1 MSEFSRVSMLI
12 DINQL
17 KNKTV
22 AIVGIGGVGGYVA
35 ESLARSGVGKLI
47 LVDYDVVDETNIN
60 RQIIA
65 LHSTIG
71 KEKVSLMEER
81 IHDICED
88 TQVVSYRIMYGEEN
102 RYDIF
107 SEKIDFLVDACDI
120 VRSKQIL
127 ITECL
132 NREIP
137 FISSMGTGNRLD
149 PSKLTVTDLA
159 KTEGDPL
166 ARIMRKWAK
175 DRGIRTPIPVLYSS
189 ELPIKTGTRQ
199 PGSLIFVPASAGLLI
214 GSYIVRYFLSN

>member
-22 AIVGIGGVGGYVA
+22 AIIGIGGVGGYVA

-132 NREIP
+132 NRGIP

-214 GSYIVRYFLSN
+214 GSYIVRYFL

>member
-22 AIVGIGGVGGYVA
+22 AIVGIGGVWGYVA

-132 NREIP
+132 NRGIP

>member
-88 TQVVSYRIMYGEEN
+88 TQVVPYRIMYGEEN

-132 NREIP
+132 NRGIP

>member
-1 MSEFSRVSMLI
+1 MSEFSRVSMLF

-132 NREIP
+132 NRGIP

>member
-127 ITECL
+127 IIECL
-132 NREIP
+132 NRGIP

-175 DRGIRTPIPVLYSS
+175 NRGIRTPIPVLYSS

>member
-17 KNKTV
+17 KNKAV

-132 NREIP
+132 NRGIP

>member
-132 NREIP
+132 NRGIP

-149 PSKLTVTDLA
+149 PSKLTVTDLV

>member
-22 AIVGIGGVGGYVA
+22 AIIGIGGVGGYVA

-132 NREIP
+132 NRGIP

-175 DRGIRTPIPVLYSS
+175 DREIRTPIPVLYSS

>member
-71 KEKVSLMEER
+71 KKKVSLMEER

-102 RYDIF
+102 RYNIF
-107 SEKIDFLVDACDI
+107 SKKIDFLVDACDI

-132 NREIP
+132 NRGIP

>member
-132 NREIP
+132 NRGIP

-159 KTEGDPL
+159 KTKGDPL

>member
-88 TQVVSYRIMYGEEN
+88 TQVVSHRIMYGEEN

-132 NREIP
+132 NRGIP

>member
-132 NREIP
+132 NRGIP

-149 PSKLTVTDLA
+149 PSKLTITDLA

-175 DRGIRTPIPVLYSS
+175 DRGIRTPIPVLHSS

>member
-102 RYDIF
+102 RYDVF

-132 NREIP
+132 NRGIP

-214 GSYIVRYFLSN
+214 GGYIVRYFLSN

>member
-107 SEKIDFLVDACDI
+107 SEKIDFLVDVCDI

-132 NREIP
+132 NRGIP

>member
-120 VRSKQIL
+120 AQSKQIL

-132 NREIP
+132 NRGIP

-149 PSKLTVTDLA
+149 PSKLIVTDLA

>member
-71 KEKVSLMEER
+71 KEKISLMEER

-132 NREIP
+132 NRGIP

>member
-120 VRSKQIL
+120 ARSKQIL

-132 NREIP
+132 NRGIP

-214 GSYIVRYFLSN
+214 GGYIVRYFLSN

>member
-22 AIVGIGGVGGYVA
+22 AIVGVGGVGGYVA

-132 NREIP
+132 NRGIP

>member
-17 KNKTV
+17 KNKTI

-132 NREIP
+132 NRGIP

>member
-22 AIVGIGGVGGYVA
+22 AIAGIGGVGGYVA

-132 NREIP
+132 NRGIP

-214 GSYIVRYFLSN
+214 GGYIVRYFLSN

>member
-132 NREIP
+132 NRGIP

-149 PSKLTVTDLA
+149 PSKLNVTDLA

>member
-17 KNKTV
+17 KNKAV

-88 TQVVSYRIMYGEEN
+88 TQVVSYRILYGEEN

-107 SEKIDFLVDACDI
+107 SEKIDFLVDACDT

-132 NREIP
+132 NRGIP

-149 PSKLTVTDLA
+149 PSKLTITVLA

>member
-17 KNKTV
+17 KNKAV

-132 NREIP
+132 NRGIP

-149 PSKLTVTDLA
+149 PSKLTITDLA

>member
-132 NREIP
+132 NRGIP

-214 GSYIVRYFLSN
+214 SSYIVRYFLSN

>member
-132 NREIP
+132 NRGIP
-137 FISSMGTGNRLD
+137 FISSMRTVNRLD

>member
-132 NREIP
+132 NRGIP

-149 PSKLTVTDLA
+149 PSKLTITDLA

>member
-22 AIVGIGGVGGYVA
+22 AIIGIGGVGGYVA

-132 NREIP
+132 NRGIP

-175 DRGIRTPIPVLYSS
+175 DRGIRTSIPVLYSS

>member
-107 SEKIDFLVDACDI
+107 SEKIDFLGDACDI

-132 NREIP
+132 NRGIP

>member
-132 NREIP
+132 NRGIP

-175 DRGIRTPIPVLYSS
+175 DRGIRTPIPALYSS

>member
-1 MSEFSRVSMLI
+1 M
-12 DINQL
+12 
-17 KNKTV
+17 
-22 AIVGIGGVGGYVA
+22 
-35 ESLARSGVGKLI
+35 I

-132 NREIP
+132 NRGIP

>member
-132 NREIP
+132 NRGIP

-175 DRGIRTPIPVLYSS
+175 DRGIRIPIPVLYSS

-214 GSYIVRYFLSN
+214 GSYIVRYFFSN

>member
-88 TQVVSYRIMYGEEN
+88 IQVVSYRIMYGEEN

-132 NREIP
+132 NRGIP

>member
-132 NREIP
+132 NRGIP

-199 PGSLIFVPASAGLLI
+199 PGSLIFVSARAGLI
-214 GSYIVRYFLSN
+214 NGTYIVRNYLSK

>member
-1 MSEFSRVSMLI
+1 MSEFNRVSMLI

-35 ESLARSGVGKLI
+35 ESLARSGIGKLI

-71 KEKVSLMEER
+71 EEKVILMKNR
-81 IHDICED
+81 IHDICKD
-88 TQVVSYRIMYGEEN
+88 IQVVTYSISYNESN
-102 RYDIF
+102 RYEIF
-107 SEKIDFLVDACDI
+107 SEPIDFLVDACDT
-120 VRSKQIL
+120 VCSKQIL
-127 ITECL
+127 IMECL
-132 NREIP
+132 KRNIP

-149 PSKLTVTDLA
+149 PSQLEIGDLS
-159 KTEGDPL
+159 KTKGDPL
-166 ARIMRKWAK
+166 AKIMRKWAK
-175 DRGIRTPIPVLYSS
+175 VERIHVSIPVLYST

-199 PGSLIFVPASAGLLI
+199 PGSLVFVPASAGLLI
-214 GSYIVRYFLSN
+214 GSYIVRYFLSK

>member
-22 AIVGIGGVGGYVA
+22 AVVGIGGVGGYVA

-107 SEKIDFLVDACDI
+107 SEKIDFLVDVCDI

-132 NREIP
+132 NRGIP

>member
-71 KEKVSLMEER
+71 KKKVSLMEER
-81 IHDICED
+81 SHDICED

-102 RYDIF
+102 RYNIF
-107 SEKIDFLVDACDI
+107 SKKIDFLVDACDI

-132 NREIP
+132 NRGIP

>member
-127 ITECL
+127 IIECL
-132 NREIP
+132 NRGIP

-149 PSKLTVTDLA
+149 PSKLTITDLA

>member
-107 SEKIDFLVDACDI
+107 SKKIDFLVDACDI

-132 NREIP
+132 NRGIP

>member
-35 ESLARSGVGKLI
+35 ESLARSGIGKLI

-65 LHSTIG
+65 LHSTLG
-71 KEKVSLMEER
+71 EDKVALMKNR
-81 IHDICED
+81 IYDICKD
-88 TQVVSYRIMYGEEN
+88 IQVVTYSIPYNESN
-102 RYDIF
+102 RYQIF
-107 SEKIDFLVDACDI
+107 NEPIDFLVDACDTI
-120 VRSKQIL
+120 RSKQIL
-127 ITECL
+127 IIECL
-132 NREIP
+132 KRNIP

-149 PSKLTVTDLA
+149 PSQLKIGYLS
-159 KTEGDPL
+159 KTQGDPL

-175 DRGIRTPIPVLYSS
+175 DEQIHVPISVLYST

-214 GSYIVRYFLSN
+214 GSYIVRYFLSK